1 MHIGRNIDIHES
13 LLEPDMEGWRLA
25 HGNLESGNRS
35 TRDQDLNLRRSPLA
49 KRPEGLDEGIVSS
62 VHLIERIG
70 DAEDFIG
77 QSTERH
83 LQIL

>member
-1 MHIGRNIDIHES
+1 
-13 LLEPDMEGWRLA
+13 MEGWRLT

-35 TRDQDLNLRRSPLA
+35 TRYQDLNLRGSPLA

-62 VHLIERIG
+62 VHLVECIG
-70 DAEDFIG
+70 DAEDLIG
-77 QSTERH
+77 QTTERH